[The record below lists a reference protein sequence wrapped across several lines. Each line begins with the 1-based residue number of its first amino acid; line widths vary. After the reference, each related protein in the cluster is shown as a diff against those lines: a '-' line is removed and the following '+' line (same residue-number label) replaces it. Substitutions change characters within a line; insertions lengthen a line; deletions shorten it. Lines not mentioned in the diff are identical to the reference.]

1 MAAAAYSVSGVSK
14 WFGQIIA
21 INDLTLESNTPVVGL
36 LGPNGA
42 GKSTLIKLLTGQI
55 RPSRGQ
61 VRVFGEDPWNN
72 IKLMA
77 RLGYCPEHD
86 RFYEDLT
93 VLQFVALLTRLQ
105 GYAPDRAHELAQAAI
120 EQLELDSKRD
130 APISTL
136 SHGMRQKVKLA
147 QAIAHKPDWLL
158 LDEPLSGLDPV
169 SRAKVIVQVRAL
181 AESGAMLLV
190 SSHVLHELQAM
201 TSDILLLNKGRL
213 VAQGQVSE
221 IRKMIDA
228 HPHRIALSA
237 ARPRELGRELLKFD
251 DVARVEVE
259 SERIVIETRS
269 PDACYSR
276 IGELAASGD
285 FPIDAMYSLDDN
297 LEAVFRYLVK

>member
-1 MAAAAYSVSGVSK
+1 MVAAVYSVSGVSK

-21 INDLTLESNTPVVGL
+21 VNDLSFESSAAVVGL

-55 RPSRGQ
+55 RPSRGL
-61 VRVFGEDPWNN
+61 VRVFGENPWNN
-72 IKLMA
+72 LKLMA

-86 RFYEDLT
+86 RFYEDLS
-93 VLQFVALLTRLQ
+93 VSQFVTLLTRLQ
-105 GYAPDRAHELAQAAI
+105 GYPPERAQDLAHDAI
-120 EQLELDSKRD
+120 ERLELGPKSDE
-130 APISTL
+130 PIRTL

-147 QAIAHKPDWLL
+147 QAIAHRPDWLL

-169 SRAKVIVQVRAL
+169 SRAKVIALVREL
-181 AESGAMLLV
+181 AEAGAKILV

-228 HPHRIALSA
+228 HPHRIALSG
-237 ARPRELGRELLKFD
+237 ARPRELGRELLQFE
-251 DVARVEVE
+251 DVARVEIE
-259 SERIVIETRS
+259 SGRIIIETRS

-285 FPIDAMYSLDDN
+285 FPVDAIYSLDDN